1 MTRQILYGLAQLK
14 IFPDTRMAQVE
25 AGIAKAVVEGVIRI
39 AIFPLRDCS
48 RDFAQSFRIE
58 AEDFANFARC
68 HATAVSDD
76 VSSHGG
82 AAFAIAAVQILDDGF
97 AIVAAGEIEINVRQL
112 AAFFGEKSLEQQ
124 VHADGIYGRDTE

>member
-39 AIFPLRDCS
+39 AIFPLRDRS
-48 RDFAQSFRIE
+48 RDLAQSFRVK

-68 HATAVSDD
+68 HATAVSNHIG
-76 VSSHGG
+76 SHGS

-97 AIVAAGEIEINVRQL
+97 AIVTTGEIKINVR
-112 AAFFGEKSLEQQ
+112 
-124 VHADGIYGRDTE
+124 